1 MIKQIFLGVVTALVL
16 AGCGVAPVDGTRVL
30 EDAGYTD
37 VIIGGP
43 EILFSGCGDGDTFKS
58 SFTATSIATGRKVTG
73 SLCQGWFK
81 GITIRV
87 N

>member
-1 MIKQIFLGVVTALVL
+1 MIKQVCIGIVVALAL
-16 AGCGVAPVDGTRVL
+16 AGCGVAPTDGTRVL

-37 VIIGGP
+37 VVIGGA
-43 EILFSGCGDGDTFKS
+43 EILFSGCGEGDTFKS
-58 SFTATSIATGRKVTG
+58 SFTAKSIATGRAVTG